1 MKKIVYL
8 FAIIIGIISL
18 SSCGS
23 SKKTVSGHTKDVSQ
37 IKSSNDAKTRAY
49 IQRFKEIAK
58 KEMKQYGIPASITLA
73 QGILE
78 SASGT
83 SRLAREANNHFGI
96 KCADNWDGE
105 KIYHDDD
112 ALNECFRKYK
122 NPEESFVDHS
132 KFLAKRRRYAFLFR
146 LPLTDYEAWAK
157 GLKKAGYATD
167 PSYPSKLIYLIEKYD
182 LHKYDREVLRE
193 MKVKTNDVVEE
204 KNDKGEKII
213 YEVKPG
219 ETLYTISKKF
229 GIPVKD
235 IKEMNNLVDFDIYEG
250 QILVLKISEEQA
262 TAHEQSLNT
271 PEDNTPIKETQT
283 EIEETKEALD
293 NSQKAVDNTVNETIQ
308 NVSQGMDDQVT
319 SKENEKTDIETTASS
334 DKNYITH
341 QVQTG
346 ETLYSLSKKYNVHI
360 DEIITANQLEEPVL
374 KVGQTLRIPV
384 KKDEKADNQAVN
396 EEKNQS
402 NIPAYHIVQPGE
414 TLYRIHVKYKVP
426 ISKLKELN
434 NLKDNTIRVG
444 QKLKLR

>member
-1 MKKIVYL
+1 MKKIIYSI
-8 FAIIIGIISL
+8 AIIIGIFAL

-23 SKKTVSGHTKDVSQ
+23 SQKAVSSRQDVSG
-37 IKSSNDAKTRAY
+37 IKSTNDAKTRAY
-49 IQRFKEIAK
+49 IQRFKDIAK

-96 KCADNWDGE
+96 KCADDWDGE
-105 KIYHDDD
+105 RIYHDDD

-132 KFLAKRRRYAFLFR
+132 KFLAERRRYAFLFR

-167 PSYPSKLIYLIEKYD
+167 PSYPSKLIYLIEKYN
-182 LHKYDREVLRE
+182 LHQYDKEVLKE
-193 MKVKTNDVVEE
+193 MKIKTQEKVE
-204 KNDKGEKII
+204 KNKDEGEKII
-213 YEVKPG
+213 YEVQPG

-262 TAHEQSLNT
+262 AAHEQSLHTQNETENQGQVSTPVEKT
-271 PEDNTPIKETQT
+271 PEPEKSGQE
-283 EIEETKEALD
+283 
-293 NSQKAVDNTVNETIQ
+293 AVDQTVNEAVH
-308 NVSQGMDDQVT
+308 NVSQGIEQQTNIQED
-319 SKENEKTDIETTASS
+319 NHPEKTTVPGGD
-334 DKNYITH
+334 YIMH
-341 QVQTG
+341 QVQKG
-346 ETLYSLSKKYNVHI
+346 ETLYSLSKKYHVHI
-360 DEIITANQLEEPVL
+360 DEIIDANQLEDPVL
-374 KVGQTLRIPV
+374 KSGQTLRIPV
-384 KKDEKADNQAVN
+384 KKEKTEDNEGVK

-402 NIPAYHIVQPGE
+402 NMPAYHIVQPGE
-414 TLYRIHVKYKVP
+414 TLYRIHVKYNIPVK
-426 ISKLKELN
+426 KLKELN
-434 NLKDNTIRVG
+434 NLKDNTIHVG